1 MSGGKSGQQGGH
13 YFDLFDFFAGGL
25 AGIIAKTVTAPIE
38 RVKLLLQTEHENT
51 KLKTKYLGI
60 SDCFT
65 RCVKEEGVISLW
77 RGNGVNVIRYF
88 PTQALNFSTKDFYG
102 RLLKVAD
109 HRANHAEF
117 LLYNILCGG
126 LAGSTTT
133 CFVHPLDFARTR
145 LAVDL
150 GKSAN
155 EREYRGLADCIKKV
169 FRSDGI
175 RGLYSGF
182 VVAFLSI
189 FVYRGLYF
197 GVYDFGKKSLLDE
210 SRIYP
215 IQNHRFYGKWVGRR
229 HR

>member
-1 MSGGKSGQQGGH
+1 MAVEKAGKGRG

-25 AGIIAKTVTAPIE
+25 AGIIAKTATAPIE
-38 RVKLLLQTEHENT
+38 RVKLLLQTEHENS

-60 SDCFT
+60 ADCFQ
-65 RCVKEEGVISLW
+65 RCVREEGFLSLW

-102 RLLKVAD
+102 RLLRVNERQGSKG
-109 HRANHAEF
+109 EF

-150 GKSAN
+150 GKSVT
-155 EREYRGLADCIKKV
+155 EREYKGLADCLKKV
-169 FRSDGI
+169 YGSDGF

-182 VVAFLSI
+182 AVAFLSI

-197 GVYDFGKKSLLDE
+197 GIYDFGKKALLD
-210 SRIYP
+210 
-215 IQNHRFYGKWVGRR
+215 
-229 HR
+229 